1 MLKCTKCGESKEANV
16 SNFPPHNKKRNG
28 LDSWCRACRAT
39 YRSGI
44 RRGNYRKFGASD
56 DQIKLLLARGKCDIC
71 GSPGPRLCIDHC
83 HATSKVRGVLCM
95 NCNQALG
102 KFQDNPDL
110 LGKAKEYLEAQ
121 YG

>member
-1 MLKCTKCGESKEANV
+1 
-16 SNFPPHNKKRNG
+16 
-28 LDSWCRACRAT
+28 
-39 YRSGI
+39 
-44 RRGNYRKFGASD
+44 
-56 DQIKLLLARGKCDIC
+56 
-71 GSPGPRLCIDHC
+71 
-83 HATSKVRGVLCM
+83 M